1 MVQAVIINKTVY
13 QRELMRFLLLILLS
27 STLLFADNGA
37 EDLLYMTEDYPPYN
51 YLDEYGI
58 LQGSSV
64 EIVKVL
70 WHEMKIPE
78 QKIRLLPWARAYYN
92 IQSQKKQVLFTMSR
106 TEEREALFKWVGPIS
121 SSRHLLVGYSKDS
134 SKIVINS
141 TKDILTYNIGVVRLD
156 VGEQVLIKHNI
167 PKSNMKEVIKMKDN
181 IASLLN
187 GDVDLISI
195 GEEAFTSLKKLDGVG
210 ENIYIAYTMGVSQ
223 DYIAFSKDIPDSTIE
238 KFRKA
243 LDAIEIEHR
252 NILNKYDLKVV
263 KE

>member
-1 MVQAVIINKTVY
+1 
-13 QRELMRFLLLILLS
+13 MRFLLLILLS
-27 STLLFADNGA
+27 STLLFAKNGT
-37 EDLLYMTEDYPPYN
+37 EDLVYMTEDYPPYN

-64 EIVKVL
+64 EIIKVL

-78 QKIRLLPWARAYYN
+78 QNIRLLPWARAYYN

-106 TEEREALFKWVGPIS
+106 TEERESLFKWVGPIS

-134 SKIVINS
+134 SKIEINS
-141 TKDILTYNIGVVRLD
+141 SKDILKYKIGVVRLD
-156 VGEQVLIKHNI
+156 VGEQVLIKQNI

-187 GDVDLISI
+187 GKVDLISL

-243 LDAIEIEHR
+243 LDAIEVDHR
-252 NILNKYDLKVV
+252 NILKKYDLKVV